1 MRIEYY
7 EKGARGFKKVVERAP
22 GDLEEL
28 YRLNDAYVKLA
39 GLLLSE
45 GESLRA
51 KQAYSEALAANVQI
65 IKIAPNDPAAQRFLV
80 PTYEGLSALAK
91 ADGDLERAEEYGKRA
106 EECRK
111 KAE

>member
-1 MRIEYY
+1 M
-7 EKGARGFKKVVERAP
+7 
-22 GDLEEL
+22 
-28 YRLNDAYVKLA
+28 A

-65 IKIAPNDPAAQRFLV
+65 IKIAPNDSAAQRFLV